1 MAQNVFNIDSNLF
14 PLVCVQMYET
24 QLSPMAYED
33 YMRELD
39 KGEPDGDFTY
49 YTVDYSDWKKE
60 LVTVATNYIKE
71 NFLKVLKKYGVED
84 IKGTGIWSPREYNFT
99 GDALDMEI
107 TMQDGW
113 EAIMERS
120 LQTFSEISD
129 CRRYVCEN
137 WHSCSGFISFMPQ
150 TVEDVLTESD
160 EERRL
165 AAYLTLA
172 LVYEDVLEPAG
183 DSLENLW
190 EAGMYEF
197 SDYDHI
203 NVIDEYMNDEYETAR
218 LIDLWNDDNK
228 WNELYWRLAE
238 KVGFLWLHEPE
249 TLCLEGKKDCGYQF
263 NANSDGK
270 RLLFWAAIHQ
280 HTVEDLYDMA
290 A

>member
-1 MAQNVFNIDSNLF
+1 MTQNVFYLNSNLF

-33 YMRELD
+33 YMRHLD
-39 KGEPDGDFTY
+39 EGEPDGDFTY

-60 LVTVATNYIKE
+60 LVLVASNYIKQ
-71 NFLKVLKKYGVED
+71 NFLGVLKKYGVEN
-84 IKGTGIWSPREYNFT
+84 IEGTGIWSPKYYNYT
-99 GDALDMEI
+99 GDALEMTITMKEGWEQIMEKSLETFAEI
-107 TMQDGW
+107 T
-113 EAIMERS
+113 
-120 LQTFSEISD
+120 D

-137 WHSCSGFISFMPQ
+137 WHSCSGFISFMPKS
-150 TVEDVLTESD
+150 VEDVLTERD

-172 LVYEDVLEPAG
+172 LVYEDVLEDAG

-203 NVIDEYMNDEYETAR
+203 NVLEEYLGEDYYDLMTAY
-218 LIDLWNDDNK
+218 NDDQK
-228 WNELYWRLAE
+228 WNELYWQLVEKIGFPWMHEAE
-238 KVGFLWLHEPE
+238 TKS
-249 TLCLEGKKDCGYQF
+249 LEGKKDCDYQF
-263 NANSDGK
+263 NANCDGK

-280 HTVEDLYDMA
+280 YSLNDLYDMA